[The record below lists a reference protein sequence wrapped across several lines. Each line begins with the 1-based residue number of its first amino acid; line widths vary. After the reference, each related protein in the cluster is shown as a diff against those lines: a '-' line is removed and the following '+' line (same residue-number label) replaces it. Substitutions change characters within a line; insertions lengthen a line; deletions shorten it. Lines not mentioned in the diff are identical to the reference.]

1 MFRPDLRMMSAS
13 ISICCCPD
21 SVHTRLTGCLLL
33 LLTLGLLTG
42 CPVDEATPSLTLWA
56 MGREGEAV
64 QGLTAE
70 FGRRHPGVRVQVQ
83 QIPWSAAHEKLLTA
97 FAGDAL
103 PDVIQ
108 LGNTWVPEFAALDAI
123 LPLGDTN
130 AAADVFPGILAS
142 SQIDERLMAM
152 PWYVD
157 TRLLFYRKD
166 LLALAGI
173 EGPPLNWAEWEVA
186 LARIA
191 ALPGGPRFGLLLP
204 MNEWQPLAI
213 LALQAGSTLLR
224 DDDRHADF
232 QSPAFCRAFGFYLD
246 LFRQGYAPALAE
258 AQLSHV
264 YQDFAEGRFAFYI
277 SGPWNLGEFRQ
288 RLPARVQEHWD
299 TAPMPGP
306 DGPGVSLAGGSS
318 LAVCRSSRQP
328 EAARALV
335 KFLTEPEQ
343 QLAFYRLTGDLPARR
358 SAWSHPD
365 LAHAPHTETF
375 RRQLDQV
382 RPTPKIPEW
391 ERIADKI
398 SHFAEK
404 AVRGELGEDEAL
416 AALDAEVDRI
426 LAKRRWLMDKAESRG
441 RQP

>member
-1 MFRPDLRMMSAS
+1 MARWVIGL
-13 ISICCCPD
+13 
-21 SVHTRLTGCLLL
+21 CLIPIF
-33 LLTLGLLTG
+33 TLLTG
-42 CPVDEATPSLTLWA
+42 CPSDAEVQPLTLWA

-64 QGLTAE
+64 QALTAE
-70 FGRRHPGVRVQVQ
+70 FERRHPGVRVRVQ

-103 PDVIQ
+103 PDIIQ
-108 LGNTWVPEFAALDAI
+108 LGNTWVPEFAALEAIMPLELDDAS
-123 LPLGDTN
+123 
-130 AAADVFPGILAS
+130 AADVFPGILAS
-142 SQIDERLMAM
+142 SSIDGRLLAM

-166 LLALAGI
+166 VLAQAGF
-173 EGPPLNWAEWEVA
+173 ERPPATWAEWRQA
-186 LARIA
+186 MARIV
-191 ALPGGPRFGLLLP
+191 ALPGPSRFAMLLP
-204 MNEWQPLAI
+204 LNEWQPLAV
-213 LALQAGSTLLR
+213 LALQAGATLLR
-224 DDDRHADF
+224 DDDRQADF
-232 QSPAFCRAFGFYLD
+232 QSPAFRQAFGFYLD

-258 AQLSHV
+258 AQLSNV

-288 RLPARVQEHWD
+288 RLPARVQALWD

-328 EAARALV
+328 EAARELV
-335 KFLTEPEQ
+335 AYLTDPEQ
-343 QLAFYRLTGDLPARR
+343 QVAFYRLTGDLPARR

-365 LAHAPHTETF
+365 LAQAPHTEAF

-391 ERIADKI
+391 ERIADKLG
-398 SHFAEK
+398 HTAEK
-404 AVRGELGEDEAL
+404 AVRGELSQDEAL
-416 AALDAEVDRI
+416 AALNVEVDRI
-426 LAKRRWLMDKAESRG
+426 LAKRRWLLDQAASRRG
-441 RQP
+441 RP

>member
-1 MFRPDLRMMSAS
+1 
-13 ISICCCPD
+13 
-21 SVHTRLTGCLLL
+21 
-33 LLTLGLLTG
+33 
-42 CPVDEATPSLTLWA
+42 
-56 MGREGEAV
+56 
-64 QGLTAE
+64 
-70 FGRRHPGVRVQVQ
+70 VQ

-123 LPLGDTN
+123 LPLGDKN

-142 SQIDERLMAM
+142 SQIDGRLMAM

-186 LARIA
+186 LARIV

-204 MNEWQPLAI
+204 MSEWQPLAI
-213 LALQAGSTLLR
+213 LALQAGATLLR
-224 DDDRHADF
+224 DADRHADF
-232 QSPAFCRAFGFYLD
+232 QSPAFRRAFGFYLD

-258 AQLSHV
+258 AQLSNV

-277 SGPWNLGEFRQ
+277 TGPWNLGELRQ
-288 RLPARVQEHWD
+288 RLPAWVQEHWD
-299 TAPMPGP
+299 TAPMPGT

-343 QLAFYRLTGDLPARR
+343 QVAFYRLTGDLPARR

-365 LAHAPHTETF
+365 LAHAPHIEAF

-382 RPTPKIPEW
+382 RPMPQIPEW

-416 AALDAEVDRI
+416 AALEAEVNSI
-426 LAKRRWLMDKAESRG
+426 LAKRRWLMDKAVTGES
-441 RQP
+441 QP

>member
-1 MFRPDLRMMSAS
+1 MLYPANRIKAGLPG
-13 ISICCCPD
+13 ISPLVAWIRAVSLNVGALFLISCFN
-21 SVHTRLTGCLLL
+21 S
-33 LLTLGLLTG
+33 
-42 CPVDEATPSLTLWA
+42 PVDSMLTLWA

-70 FGRRHPGVRVQVQ
+70 FERRHPGVRVQVQ

-108 LGNTWVPEFAALDAI
+108 LGNTWVPEFAALEAI
-123 LPLGDTN
+123 TPLEPED
-130 AAADVFPGILAS
+130 AAADDVFPGILAS
-142 SQIDERLMAM
+142 SRIDGRLLAM

-166 LLALAGI
+166 VLAQAGFDR
-173 EGPPLNWAEWEVA
+173 PPATWTEWREA
-186 LARIA
+186 MARIV
-191 ALPGGPRFGLLLP
+191 ALPGPSRFALLLP
-204 MNEWQPLAI
+204 LNEWQPLAV
-213 LALQAGSTLLR
+213 LALQAGATLLR
-224 DDDRHADF
+224 DADRHADF
-232 QSPAFCRAFGFYLD
+232 QSPAFRRAFGFYLD

-258 AQLSHV
+258 AQLSNV

-288 RLPARVQEHWD
+288 RLPARVQALWD

-343 QLAFYRLTGDLPARR
+343 QVAFYRLTGDLPARR

-365 LAHAPHTETF
+365 LAHAPHTEAF

-382 RPTPKIPEW
+382 RPTPQIPEW

-404 AVRGELGEDEAL
+404 AVRGELGQDEAL
-416 AALDAEVDRI
+416 ARLNAEVDRI

>member
-1 MFRPDLRMMSAS
+1 
-13 ISICCCPD
+13 
-21 SVHTRLTGCLLL
+21 
-33 LLTLGLLTG
+33 
-42 CPVDEATPSLTLWA
+42 

-64 QGLTAE
+64 QALTAE
-70 FGRRHPGVRVQVQ
+70 FERRHPGVKVRVQ

-108 LGNTWVPEFAALDAI
+108 LGNTWIPEFAALDAI
-123 LPLGDTN
+123 LPLGDMDT
-130 AAADVFPGILAS
+130 AVDDVFPGILAS
-142 SQIDERLMAM
+142 SQIDGHLMAM

-157 TRLLFYRKD
+157 TRLLFYRRD
-166 LLALAGI
+166 LLAQAGI
-173 EGPPLNWAEWEVA
+173 ERPPLNWAEWQTA
-186 LARIA
+186 LARIV

-204 MNEWQPLAI
+204 MNEWQPLVI
-213 LALQAGSTLLR
+213 LALQAGSPLLR

-232 QSPAFCRAFGFYLD
+232 QSPAFRRAFGFYLD

-277 SGPWNLGEFRQ
+277 TGPWNLGEFRQ
-288 RLPARVQEHWD
+288 RLPARVQALWD

-328 EAARALV
+328 EMAGALV
-335 KFLTEPEQ
+335 KFLTQPEQ
-343 QLAFYRLTGDLPARR
+343 QGAFYRLTGDLPARR
-358 SAWSHPD
+358 SAWADPG
-365 LAHAPHTETF
+365 LADAPHTGAF
-375 RRQLDQV
+375 HQQLDQV

-404 AVRGELGEDEAL
+404 TVRGELSEAEAL
-416 AALDAEVDRI
+416 AALDAEVEQI
-426 LAKRRWLMDKAESRG
+426 LAKRRWLLDQVGTGGGQR
-441 RQP
+441 

>member
-1 MFRPDLRMMSAS
+1 MIGARSHCWLYLCLILVLLA
-13 ISICCCPD
+13 
-21 SVHTRLTGCLLL
+21 GCLV
-33 LLTLGLLTG
+33 G
-42 CPVDEATPSLTLWA
+42 EATYSLTLWA

-64 QGLTAE
+64 QALTAE
-70 FGRRHPGVRVQVQ
+70 FERRHPGVKVRVQ

-108 LGNTWVPEFAALDAI
+108 LGNTWIPEFAALDAI
-123 LPLGDTN
+123 LPLGDMDT
-130 AAADVFPGILAS
+130 AVDDVFPGILAS
-142 SQIDERLMAM
+142 SQIDGHLMAM

-157 TRLLFYRKD
+157 TRLLFYRRD
-166 LLALAGI
+166 LLAQAGI
-173 EGPPLNWAEWEVA
+173 ERPPLNWAEWQTA
-186 LARIA
+186 LARIV

-204 MNEWQPLAI
+204 MNEWQPLVI
-213 LALQAGSTLLR
+213 LALQAGSPLLR

-232 QSPAFCRAFGFYLD
+232 QSPAFRRAFGFYLD

-277 SGPWNLGEFRQ
+277 TGPWNLGEFRQ
-288 RLPARVQEHWD
+288 RLPARVQALWD

-328 EAARALV
+328 EMAGALV
-335 KFLTEPEQ
+335 KFLTQPEQ
-343 QLAFYRLTGDLPARR
+343 QGAFYRLTGDLPARR
-358 SAWSHPD
+358 SAWADPG
-365 LAHAPHTETF
+365 LADAPHTGAF
-375 RRQLDQV
+375 HQQLDQV

-404 AVRGELGEDEAL
+404 TVRGELSEAEAL
-416 AALDAEVDRI
+416 AALDAEVEQI
-426 LAKRRWLMDKAESRG
+426 LAKRRWLLDQVGTGGGQR
-441 RQP
+441 

>member
-1 MFRPDLRMMSAS
+1 
-13 ISICCCPD
+13 
-21 SVHTRLTGCLLL
+21 
-33 LLTLGLLTG
+33 
-42 CPVDEATPSLTLWA
+42 
-56 MGREGEAV
+56 MGREGEGV
-64 QGLTAE
+64 QALTAE
-70 FGRRHPGVRVQVQ
+70 FERRHPGVKVRVQ

-108 LGNTWVPEFAALDAI
+108 LGNTWIPEFAALDAI
-123 LPLGDTN
+123 LPLGDMDT
-130 AAADVFPGILAS
+130 AVDDVFPGILAS
-142 SQIDERLMAM
+142 SQIDGHLMAM

-157 TRLLFYRKD
+157 TRLLFYRRD
-166 LLALAGI
+166 LLAQAGI
-173 EGPPLNWAEWEVA
+173 ERPPLNWAEWQTA
-186 LARIA
+186 LARIV

-204 MNEWQPLAI
+204 MNEWQPLVI
-213 LALQAGSTLLR
+213 LALQAGSPLLR

-232 QSPAFCRAFGFYLD
+232 QSPAFRRAFGFYLD

-277 SGPWNLGEFRQ
+277 TGPWNLGEFRQ
-288 RLPARVQEHWD
+288 RLPARVQALWD

-328 EAARALV
+328 EMAGALV
-335 KFLTEPEQ
+335 KFLTQPEQ
-343 QLAFYRLTGDLPARR
+343 QGAFYRLTGDLPARR
-358 SAWSHPD
+358 SAWADPG
-365 LAHAPHTETF
+365 LADAPHTGAF
-375 RRQLDQV
+375 HQQLDQV

-404 AVRGELGEDEAL
+404 TVRGELSEAEAL
-416 AALDAEVDRI
+416 AALDAEVEQI
-426 LAKRRWLMDKAESRG
+426 LAKRRWLLDQVGTGGGQR
-441 RQP
+441 

>member
-1 MFRPDLRMMSAS
+1 MLRPYLRMMSAS

-21 SVHTRLTGCLLL
+21 SVQARLTGCLLL

-42 CPVDEATPSLTLWA
+42 CPVDETTPSLTLWA

-64 QGLTAE
+64 QGLMAE
-70 FGRRHPGVRVQVQ
+70 FEQRHPGVRVQVQ

-108 LGNTWVPEFAALDAI
+108 LGNTWVPEFAALEAIAPLEPEDAAV
-123 LPLGDTN
+123 D
-130 AAADVFPGILAS
+130 DVFPGILAS
-142 SQIDERLMAM
+142 SRIDGRLLAM

-166 LLALAGI
+166 VLAQAGFDR
-173 EGPPLNWAEWEVA
+173 PPTTWAEW
-186 LARIA
+186 R
-191 ALPGGPRFGLLLP
+191 
-204 MNEWQPLAI
+204 
-213 LALQAGSTLLR
+213 
-224 DDDRHADF
+224 
-232 QSPAFCRAFGFYLD
+232 
-246 LFRQGYAPALAE
+246 E
-258 AQLSHV
+258 A
-264 YQDFAEGRFAFYI
+264 
-277 SGPWNLGEFRQ
+277 
-288 RLPARVQEHWD
+288 
-299 TAPMPGP
+299 M
-306 DGPGVSLAGGSS
+306 
-318 LAVCRSSRQP
+318 
-328 EAARALV
+328 ALV

-343 QLAFYRLTGDLPARR
+343 QVAFYRLTGDLPARR

-365 LAHAPHTETF
+365 LAHAPHTEAF

-404 AVRGELGEDEAL
+404 AVRGEQGQDEAL

>member
-1 MFRPDLRMMSAS
+1 
-13 ISICCCPD
+13 
-21 SVHTRLTGCLLL
+21 
-33 LLTLGLLTG
+33 
-42 CPVDEATPSLTLWA
+42 

-64 QGLTAE
+64 QALTAE
-70 FGRRHPGVRVQVQ
+70 FERRHSGVKVRVQ

-108 LGNTWVPEFAALDAI
+108 LGNTWIPEFAALDAI
-123 LPLGDTN
+123 LPLGDMDT
-130 AAADVFPGILAS
+130 AVDDVFPGILAS
-142 SQIDERLMAM
+142 SQIDGHLMAM

-157 TRLLFYRKD
+157 TRLLFYRRD
-166 LLALAGI
+166 LLAQAGI
-173 EGPPLNWAEWEVA
+173 ERPPLNWAEWQTA
-186 LARIA
+186 LARIV

-204 MNEWQPLAI
+204 MNEWQPLVI
-213 LALQAGSTLLR
+213 LALQAGSPLLR

-232 QSPAFCRAFGFYLD
+232 QSPAFRRAFGFYLD

-277 SGPWNLGEFRQ
+277 TGPWNLGEFRQ
-288 RLPARVQEHWD
+288 RLPARVQALWD

-328 EAARALV
+328 EMAGALV
-335 KFLTEPEQ
+335 KFLTQPEQ
-343 QLAFYRLTGDLPARR
+343 QGAFYRLTGDLPARR
-358 SAWSHPD
+358 SAWADPG
-365 LAHAPHTETF
+365 LADAPHTGAF
-375 RRQLDQV
+375 HQQLDQV

-404 AVRGELGEDEAL
+404 TVRGELSEAEAL
-416 AALDAEVDRI
+416 AALDAEVEQI
-426 LAKRRWLMDKAESRG
+426 LAKRRWLLDQVGTGGGQR
-441 RQP
+441 

>member
-1 MFRPDLRMMSAS
+1 MSQYS
-13 ISICCCPD
+13 
-21 SVHTRLTGCLLL
+21 SVNSHKPLSGARSHCWLYLCLILVLLAGCSV
-33 LLTLGLLTG
+33 G
-42 CPVDEATPSLTLWA
+42 EATYSLTLWA

-64 QGLTAE
+64 QALTAE
-70 FGRRHPGVRVQVQ
+70 FERRHPGVKVRVQ

-108 LGNTWVPEFAALDAI
+108 LGNTWIPEFAALDAI
-123 LPLGDTN
+123 LPLGDMDT
-130 AAADVFPGILAS
+130 AVDDVFPGILAS
-142 SQIDERLMAM
+142 SQIDGHLMAM

-157 TRLLFYRKD
+157 TRLLFYRRD
-166 LLALAGI
+166 LLAQAGI
-173 EGPPLNWAEWEVA
+173 ERPPLNWAEWQTA
-186 LARIA
+186 LARIV

-204 MNEWQPLAI
+204 MNEWQPLVI
-213 LALQAGSTLLR
+213 LALQAGSPLLR

-232 QSPAFCRAFGFYLD
+232 QSPAFRRAFGFYLD

-277 SGPWNLGEFRQ
+277 TGPWNLGEFRQ
-288 RLPARVQEHWD
+288 RLPARVQALWD

-328 EAARALV
+328 EMAGALV
-335 KFLTEPEQ
+335 KFLTQPEQ
-343 QLAFYRLTGDLPARR
+343 QGAFYRLTGDLPARR
-358 SAWSHPD
+358 SAWADPG
-365 LAHAPHTETF
+365 LADAPHTGAF
-375 RRQLDQV
+375 HQQLDQV

-404 AVRGELGEDEAL
+404 TVRGELSEAEAL
-416 AALDAEVDRI
+416 AALDAEVEQI
-426 LAKRRWLMDKAESRG
+426 LAKRRWLLDQVGTGGGQR
-441 RQP
+441 

>member
-1 MFRPDLRMMSAS
+1 MPFHPSEPLILMRQNGLA
-13 ISICCCPD
+13 
-21 SVHTRLTGCLLL
+21 RLAIGVCAALVF
-33 LLTLGLLTG
+33 GLLTG
-42 CPVDEATPSLTLWA
+42 CPADDARAPLTLWA

-70 FGRRHPGVRVQVQ
+70 FERRHPGVRVQVQ

-108 LGNTWVPEFAALDAI
+108 LGNTWVPEFAALEAIVPLEPGDAVA
-123 LPLGDTN
+123 D
-130 AAADVFPGILAS
+130 DVFPGILAS
-142 SQIDERLMAM
+142 SRIDGRLLAL

-157 TRLLFYRKD
+157 TRLLFFRKD
-166 LLALAGI
+166 VLAQAGFDR
-173 EGPPLNWAEWEVA
+173 PPMTWAEWRQA
-186 LARIA
+186 MARIV
-191 ALPGGPRFGLLLP
+191 ALPGPARFALLLP
-204 MNEWQPLAI
+204 LNEWQPLAV
-213 LALQAGSTLLR
+213 LALQAGATLLR
-224 DDDRHADF
+224 DADRHADF
-232 QSPAFCRAFGFYLD
+232 QSPAFRRAFGFYLD

-258 AQLSHV
+258 AQLSNI
-264 YQDFAEGRFAFYI
+264 YQDFAEGRFAFFI

-328 EAARALV
+328 EAAQALV

-343 QLAFYRLTGDLPARR
+343 QVAFYRLTGDLPARR

-365 LAHAPHTETF
+365 LAHTPHTEAF

-404 AVRGELGEDEAL
+404 AVRGELGENEAL
-416 AALDAEVDRI
+416 AALDAEVNRI
-426 LAKRRWLMDKAESRG
+426 LAKRRWLMDKAVTGE

>member
-1 MFRPDLRMMSAS
+1 MFLFDLSVMSTPFARF
-13 ISICCCPD
+13 CHPD
-21 SVHTRLTGCLLL
+21 SGQAYRAHCLLL
-33 LLTLGLLTG
+33 LLALGMLAG
-42 CPVDEATPSLTLWA
+42 CPAGETSTSLTLWA

-64 QGLTAE
+64 QALTAE
-70 FGRRHPGVRVQVQ
+70 FERRHPSVKVRVQ

-142 SQIDERLMAM
+142 SQIDGRLMAM

-186 LARIA
+186 LARIV

-204 MNEWQPLAI
+204 MSEWQPLAI
-213 LALQAGSTLLR
+213 LALQAGATLLR
-224 DDDRHADF
+224 DDDQHADF
-232 QSPAFCRAFGFYLD
+232 QSPAFRRAFGFYLD

-258 AQLSHV
+258 AQLSNV
-264 YQDFAEGRFAFYI
+264 YQDFAEGRFAFFI

-288 RLPARVQEHWD
+288 RLPARVQDHWD

-335 KFLTEPEQ
+335 KFLTEPKQ
-343 QLAFYRLTGDLPARR
+343 QVSFYRLTGDLPARR

-365 LAHAPHTETF
+365 LAHAPHTEAF

-404 AVRGELGEDEAL
+404 TVRGELGQDEAL
-416 AALDAEVDRI
+416 AVLDAEVDRI
-426 LAKRRWLMDKAESRG
+426 LAKRRWLIDKEESRG

>member
-1 MFRPDLRMMSAS
+1 M
-13 ISICCCPD
+13 
-21 SVHTRLTGCLLL
+21 
-33 LLTLGLLTG
+33 
-42 CPVDEATPSLTLWA
+42 LTLWA

-70 FGRRHPGVRVQVQ
+70 FERRHPGVRVQVQ

-108 LGNTWVPEFAALDAI
+108 LGNTWVAEFAALEAI
-123 LPLGDTN
+123 TPLEPEN
-130 AAADVFPGILAS
+130 ASADDLFPGILAS
-142 SQIDERLMAM
+142 SQIDGRLMAM

-213 LALQAGSTLLR
+213 LALQAGSTLLH
-224 DDDRHADF
+224 DDDRHGDF
-232 QSPAFCRAFGFYLD
+232 QSPAFRRAFGFYLD

-343 QLAFYRLTGDLPARR
+343 QVAFYRLTGDLPARR

-365 LAHAPHTETF
+365 LAHAPHTEAF

-404 AVRGELGEDEAL
+404 AVRGEQGQDEAL

>member
-1 MFRPDLRMMSAS
+1 MSRNPLGFHKPFTCPRL
-13 ISICCCPD
+13 CCW
-21 SVHTRLTGCLLL
+21 
-33 LLTLGLLTG
+33 LGLCLMPVLFAGFLT
-42 CPVDEATPSLTLWA
+42 DEATPSLTLWA

-64 QGLTAE
+64 QGLTVE
-70 FGRRHPGVRVQVQ
+70 FERRHPGVRVQVQ

-123 LPLGDTN
+123 LPLGDKN

-142 SQIDERLMAM
+142 SQIDGRLMAM

-186 LARIA
+186 LARIV

-204 MNEWQPLAI
+204 MSEWQPLAI
-213 LALQAGSTLLR
+213 LALQAGATLLR
-224 DDDRHADF
+224 DDDQHADF
-232 QSPAFCRAFGFYLD
+232 QSPAFRRAFGFYLD

-258 AQLSHV
+258 AQLSNV

-277 SGPWNLGEFRQ
+277 TGPWNLGEFRQ
-288 RLPARVQEHWD
+288 RLPAWVQEHWD
-299 TAPMPGP
+299 TAPMPGT

-335 KFLTEPEQ
+335 KFLAEPEQ
-343 QLAFYRLTGDLPARR
+343 QVAFYRLTGDLPARR

-365 LAHAPHTETF
+365 LAHAPHIEAF

-382 RPTPKIPEW
+382 RPMPQIPEW

-398 SHFAEK
+398 SHFADK

-416 AALDAEVDRI
+416 AALEAEVNSI
-426 LAKRRWLMDKAESRG
+426 LAKRRWLMDKAVTGES
-441 RQP
+441 QP

>member
-1 MFRPDLRMMSAS
+1 MARWVIGL
-13 ISICCCPD
+13 
-21 SVHTRLTGCLLL
+21 CLIPIF
-33 LLTLGLLTG
+33 TLLTG
-42 CPVDEATPSLTLWA
+42 CPSDEVQPLTLWA

-64 QGLTAE
+64 QALTAE
-70 FGRRHPGVRVQVQ
+70 FERLHPGVRVRVQ

-103 PDVIQ
+103 PDIIQ
-108 LGNTWVPEFAALDAI
+108 LGNTWVPEFAALEAI
-123 LPLGDTN
+123 MPLELDD
-130 AAADVFPGILAS
+130 AAATDVFPGILAS
-142 SQIDERLMAM
+142 SSIDGRLLAM

-166 LLALAGI
+166 VLAQAGF
-173 EGPPLNWAEWEVA
+173 ERPPATWAEWRQA
-186 LARIA
+186 MARIV
-191 ALPGGPRFGLLLP
+191 ALPGPPRFALLLP
-204 MNEWQPLAI
+204 LNEWQPLAV
-213 LALQAGSTLLR
+213 LALQAGATLLR
-224 DDDRHADF
+224 DDDRQADF
-232 QSPAFCRAFGFYLD
+232 QAPAFRQAFGFYLD

-258 AQLSHV
+258 AQMSNV

-288 RLPARVQEHWD
+288 RLPARVQALWD

-328 EAARALV
+328 EAAWALV
-335 KFLTEPEQ
+335 AYLTDPEQ
-343 QLAFYRLTGDLPARR
+343 QVAFYRLTGDLPAHR

-365 LAHAPHTETF
+365 LAQAPHTEAF

-391 ERIADKI
+391 ERIADKLGHI
-398 SHFAEK
+398 AEK
-404 AVRGELGEDEAL
+404 AVRGELTQDEAL
-416 AALDAEVDRI
+416 AALNVEVDRI
-426 LAKRRWLMDKAESRG
+426 LAKRRWLLDQAASREG
-441 RQP
+441 RP